1 MRLEP
6 VTEIDSNKTKGSKV
20 TSNDSKY
27 DSLNSKLS
35 IALITLAQLKT
46 TESWLSSNAIL

>member
-6 VTEIDSNKTKGSKV
+6 VMEIDSNKKTNKV
-20 TSNDSKY
+20 TSEDSKY

-35 IALITLAQLKT
+35 ITLITLAQLKT
-46 TESWLSSNAIL
+46 TESWLSSSAIL